1 LSALRNC
8 SEEVRKEPGHIGE
21 NAEKQ
26 TKPKKTHVVEHQK
39 ITANKKQTSQVN
51 DFHAFLCVEDGRVWI
66 TEMVP

>member
-1 LSALRNC
+1 MSALRNY

-26 TKPKKTHVVEHQK
+26 TQPKQTHVVEHQK
-39 ITANKKQTSQVN
+39 TTANKKHTSQVN
-51 DFHAFLCVEDGRVWI
+51 DFHASLCVEDGRVWI